1 MNIYVEPLMI
11 IASLGLACGGCVGT
25 YVRMYLKLKVIYM
38 QYQCENQSIIYIL
51 IKVPFGVI
59 N

>member
-1 MNIYVEPLMI
+1 MI
-11 IASLGLACGGCVGT
+11 FASLGLACGGCVGT